1 MKTLRKLIHILDYQ
15 HWLYFNPK
23 QTTSKWVTKR
33 LLVCLIAKVPK
44 SYSEGFTSNRGLH
57 PWESIVSAW
66 CSVLHEEGIERMDER
81 LAVIFEQMVVWV
93 FLLPTSGKITD
104 FDIGFFGGAQKTS
117 LAR

>member
-44 SYSEGFTSNRGLH
+44 SYLLQATGD
-57 PWESIVSAW
+57 SIHGRAF
-66 CSVLHEEGIERMDER
+66 SVHGVPFSMRK
-81 LAVIFEQMVVWV
+81 V
-93 FLLPTSGKITD
+93 
-104 FDIGFFGGAQKTS
+104 
-117 LAR
+117 